1 MLSEFVQSSRLARL
15 SIPLKKEIQLLIF
28 PIHWDIISWIQ
39 PWGMIIY
46 NLGNKMKGNL
56 QSPPLPGNR
65 RVERHILVYGP
76 SNSSMN

>member
-46 NLGNKMKGNL
+46 NLGNKMKENC
-56 QSPPLPGNR
+56 SPLPFQVTGEQR
-65 RVERHILVYGP
+65 DIYLFMDHQIVP
-76 SNSSMN
+76 